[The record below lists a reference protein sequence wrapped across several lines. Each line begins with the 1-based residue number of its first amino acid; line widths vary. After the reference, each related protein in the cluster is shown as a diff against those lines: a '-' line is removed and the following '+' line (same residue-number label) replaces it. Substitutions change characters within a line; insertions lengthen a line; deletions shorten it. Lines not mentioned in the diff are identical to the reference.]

1 MPNYMKHISISAF
14 KEVIKS
20 EANNTTVDFIN
31 VCTPAEYRE
40 KHIKGVRSVPL
51 DTLHAQVA
59 ELNKKKTIYIHCRS
73 GNRGRHAI
81 EKLQSL
87 GITAELINVEGGLLA
102 WEEAGY
108 ETGSH
113 TNRLP
118 ILRQVFIG
126 AGGLVISGLILAHFV
141 NYNFI
146 FLPLFVSLGLLVSGV
161 TGWCG
166 MALLL
171 SKMPWNK

>member
-1 MPNYMKHISISAF
+1 MKHISISAF
-14 KEVIKS
+14 KEVIES

-31 VCTPAEYRE
+31 VCTPAEYKE
-40 KHIKGVRSVPL
+40 KHIKGVRSAPL
-51 DTLHAQVA
+51 DTLHTRVA
-59 ELNKKKTIYIHCRS
+59 ELNQKKTVYIHCRS
-73 GNRGRHAI
+73 GNRGRQAI

-87 GITAELINVEGGLLA
+87 GVTAELINVEGGLLA

-113 TNRLP
+113 TSRLP
-118 ILRQVFIG
+118 IMRQVFIG
-126 AGGLVISGLILAHFV
+126 AGGLVLAGVFLTHFV

-146 FLPLFVSLGLLVSGV
+146 LLPLFVSLGLLVSGI

-166 MALLL
+166 MAILL

>member
-1 MPNYMKHISISAF
+1 MKHISVPAF
-14 KEVIKS
+14 KEVILS
-20 EANNTTVDFIN
+20 EANNPTVDFIN
-31 VCTPAEYRE
+31 VCSPAEYKE

-51 DTLHAQVA
+51 DTLHSQVA
-59 ELNKKKTIYIHCRS
+59 NLNRKQTVYIHCRS
-73 GNRGRHAI
+73 GSRGRQAV
-81 EKLQSL
+81 EKLLAL
-87 GITAELINVEGGLLA
+87 GVTAELINVEGGLLA

-118 ILRQVFIG
+118 IMRQVFIG
-126 AGGLVISGLILAHFV
+126 AGGLVLVGVWLTHFV
-141 NYNFI
+141 DYNFI
-146 FLPLFVSLGLLVSGV
+146 FLPLFVSLGLLLSGV

>member
-1 MPNYMKHISISAF
+1 MKHISVPAF
-14 KEVIKS
+14 KEVILS
-20 EANNTTVDFIN
+20 EANNPTVDFIN
-31 VCTPAEYRE
+31 VCSPAEYKE

-51 DTLHAQVA
+51 DTLHSQVA
-59 ELNKKKTIYIHCRS
+59 NLNRKQTVYIHCRS
-73 GNRGRHAI
+73 GSRGRQAV
-81 EKLQSL
+81 EKLLAL
-87 GITAELINVEGGLLA
+87 GVTAELINVEGGLLA

-118 ILRQVFIG
+118 IMRQVFIG
-126 AGGLVISGLILAHFV
+126 AGGLVLVGVWLTHFV
-141 NYNFI
+141 DYNFI

>member
-1 MPNYMKHISISAF
+1 MKHISVSAF
-14 KEVIKS
+14 KEVIES
-20 EANNTTVDFIN
+20 ESSNSTVDFIN
-31 VCTPAEYRE
+31 VCTPAEYKE

-51 DTLHAQVA
+51 DTIHTHVE
-59 ELNKKKTIYIHCRS
+59 ELNKKKTVYIHCRS
-73 GNRGRHAI
+73 GNRGRQAI

-87 GITAELINVEGGLLA
+87 GVVAELVNVEGGLMA
-102 WEEAGY
+102 WEEAGHQ
-108 ETGSH
+108 TGSH

-118 ILRQVFIG
+118 LMRQVFIA
-126 AGGLVISGLILAHFV
+126 AGGLVLGGLILTHIV
-141 NYNFI
+141 DYKFI
-146 FLPLFVSLGLLVSGV
+146 LLPLFVSLGLLVSGL

>member
-1 MPNYMKHISISAF
+1 MKHISISAF
-14 KEVIKS
+14 KEVIES
-20 EANNTTVDFIN
+20 EANNSTVDFIN
-31 VCTPAEYRE
+31 VCTPAEYKE

-51 DTLHAQVA
+51 DTLPSRID
-59 ELNKKKTIYIHCRS
+59 ELNKKKTVYIHCRS
-73 GNRGRHAI
+73 GNRGRQAI

-87 GITAELINVEGGLLA
+87 GVTAELVNVEGGLLA

-113 TNRLP
+113 TSRLP
-118 ILRQVFIG
+118 IMRQVFIG
-126 AGGLVISGLILAHFV
+126 AGGLILGGVLLTHFV
-141 NYNFI
+141 GYTFI
-146 FLPLFVSLGLLVSGV
+146 LIPLFVSLGLLVSGF